1 MATEDFIP
9 APNAASIR
17 AQLGITD
24 EVTQAADNTVNPT
37 VAKLIESLNE
47 EIKKQ
52 QVLADEALPTTR
64 KAAEKNQY
72 LYHYA
77 GKSRREQIA
86 QGGIR
91 GGQAQGGGKAFFFLN
106 PEGHS
111 ISSFVNPEEMDLY
124 RTKVTPEILDQ
135 LKVDPKLAIKDG
147 VGSAVYLE
155 GDLAQKGFAAELVSE
170 NVKVGDNGIITF
182 SKSLPIGS
190 PAPISTRSNR
200 IPAVALDLDKTI
212 FKVTPEMQA
221 AEDKALKFLKMNPKA
236 NLSLRAEAW
245 GDWEKLAI
253 GNLEANKEM
262 LGFVK
267 KLQDS
272 GISMN
277 VMTARSSR
285 VQQQT
290 LDILGKMDFIPN
302 EVFFRPYTLEGEM
315 EAAEKMKVGWIK
327 KTSDKFD
334 YISIFDDSE
343 KTVKAA
349 LEAGV
354 PSALQPSAKNVDQK
368 FLQGALERGLDT
380 MQATFSQ
387 DPNQLSRGISEL
399 ENLIEIGAR
408 KNTGRMLGAA
418 SEASAA
424 VAGGIQKSGILR
436 NAAAAATILGKRI

>member
-1 MATEDFIP
+1 MSIPENVHFDKGGMRYYDQFGKSTGLHVDALKEVQFHDFMKSFAENLKRTMPEGSILIKGAQELIDSP
-9 APNAASIR
+9 TLDQGNAA
-17 AQLGITD
+17 L
-24 EVTQAADNTVNPT
+24 
-37 VAKLIESLNE
+37 AK
-47 EIKKQ
+47 
-52 QVLADEALPTTR
+52 
-64 KAAEKNQY
+64 
-72 LYHYA
+72 
-77 GKSRREQIA
+77 
-86 QGGIR
+86 
-91 GGQAQGGGKAFFFLN
+91 
-106 PEGHS
+106 
-111 ISSFVNPEEMDLY
+111 
-124 RTKVTPEILDQ
+124 
-135 LKVDPKLAIKDG
+135 
-147 VGSAVYLE
+147 YLE
-155 GDLAQKGFAAELVSE
+155 GKYPGKYVNPKLRTIMPDEKGILHYTHGDGIPAKVMRSSIDDNLIKESQSVVS
-170 NVKVGDNGIITF
+170 KASQGL
-182 SKSLPIGS
+182 SIGS

-349 LEAGV
+349 LKAGV

>member
-1 MATEDFIP
+1 MAEGFG
-9 APNAASIR
+9 PNLDALR
-17 AQLGITD
+17 GQFGVGGGIT
-24 EVTQAADNTVNPT
+24 QAVDDTTNPT
-37 VAKLIESLNE
+37 AAKLIQSINQ

-52 QVLADEALPTTR
+52 QVSADEALPATR

-77 GKSRREQIA
+77 GKSKRKQIA

-91 GGQAQGGGKAFFFLN
+91 GGQAQGGGKAFFFLE

-155 GDLAQKGFAAELVSE
+155 GDLAKKGFAADLVSK
-170 NVKVGDNGIITF
+170 NVKVGDDGIITF
-182 SKSLPIGS
+182 SKSLSVGS
-190 PAPISTRSNR
+190 RSAISTRSNK
-200 IPAVALDLDKTI
+200 IPAIALDLDKTI
-212 FKVTPEMQA
+212 FKVTPEMEK
-221 AEDKALKFLKMNPKA
+221 AEQKALNFLKMNPEA

-245 GDWEKLAI
+245 GNWEKLAV
-253 GNLEANKEM
+253 GNLKANKEM

-267 KLQDS
+267 QLQNS

-277 VMTARSSR
+277 VMTARSAR
-285 VQQQT
+285 VQEQT
-290 LDILGKMDFIPN
+290 LSLLGKMDFIPD

-327 KTSDKFD
+327 KTSDKFN

-354 PSALQPSAKNVDQK
+354 PSALQPSAKAVDKK

-387 DPNQLSRGISEL
+387 DPKQLSRGISEL
-399 ENLIEIGAR
+399 ESLIEIGAR

-424 VAGGIQKSGILR
+424 VAGGIQKSGFLR